1 METSIL
7 WIAFE
12 GFFAAAASW
21 VRDDD
26 DLVRTAGRSALTGAG
41 ALVSMDGGATA
52 A

>member
-26 DLVRTAGRSALTGAG
+26 DLV
-41 ALVSMDGGATA
+41 
-52 A
+52 